1 MSFLRTLADNGQAI
15 LCTYVHSL
23 LCTVVILITYS
34 ECSIHQPSAEL
45 FQVFDRMLLLRKGG
59 QTCYFGDIGRNA
71 TTLINYFERNGARKC
86 LPNENP

>member
-1 MSFLRTLADNGQAI
+1 MFILFLIPSRDVN
-15 LCTYVHSL
+15 
-23 LCTVVILITYS
+23 YS
-34 ECSIHQPSAEL
+34 QCSIHQPSAEL

-71 TTLINYFERNGARKC
+71 TTLIDYFERNGARKC